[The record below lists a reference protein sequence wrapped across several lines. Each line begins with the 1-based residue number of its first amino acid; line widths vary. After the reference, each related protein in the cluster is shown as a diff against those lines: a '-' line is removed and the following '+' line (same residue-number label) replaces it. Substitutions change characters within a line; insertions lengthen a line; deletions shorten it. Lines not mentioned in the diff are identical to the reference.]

1 MHPVRSMVL
10 VISSALR
17 REGLIADELV
27 LQLATSPC
35 GRRAPQVRSPPTALS
50 ARSGS
55 LLPGEMSRGRQSVD
69 PPPERGV
76 QVGSIMFDGRDA
88 TLISGHLKPADR
100 RIDAPPLPRI
110 SGAQGGY
117 AFEKARPK
125 NIEKWDL

>member
-1 MHPVRSMVL
+1 MW
-10 VISSALR
+10 
-17 REGLIADELV
+17 
-27 LQLATSPC
+27 SPC
-35 GRRAPQVRSPPTALS
+35 SAGSFATDGLVRPIGVVVTRGDEPGPTI
-50 ARSGS
+50 G
-55 LLPGEMSRGRQSVD
+55 G